1 MLSKEFLKKITHK
14 DTMFKRKNCEKCGK
28 ELKKEFE
35 FCPYCGNPSD
45 CDNSWGML
53 GKNDINNF
61 EMPGFGLTGNI
72 FNKMI
77 GNAMKMI
84 ENEMQKGVKEA
95 EMPVPRTKFQLYING
110 KKIPINQGNVK
121 VIKKQKKAPLK
132 RQSLNKE
139 FSGENQKKFA
149 ELDKCEPETRVR
161 RLADRIIFEISMPGV
176 KSTEDISIRNLEN
189 SIEIKA
195 IAKEKAYYKIISI
208 SLPVMDYYLDKD
220 ILVLELED
228 KN

>member
-14 DTMFKRKNCEKCGK
+14 YTMFKKKNCEKCGK

-45 CDNSWGML
+45 SDNSWGML
-53 GKNDINNF
+53 GKNDVNNF
-61 EMPGFGLTGNI
+61 DMPGFGIGGNI

-77 GNAMKMI
+77 GNAMRMI
-84 ENEMQKGVKEA
+84 ENEMQKGGKDA
-95 EMPVPRTKFQLYING
+95 EMPMPKTKFQLYING
-110 KKIPINQGNVK
+110 KKIPIDSGNVRI
-121 VIKKQKKAPLK
+121 IKKQKKAPEK
-132 RQSLNKE
+132 KQSLAKV
-139 FSGENQKKFA
+139 FSNENQKKFT

-161 RLADRIIFEISMPGV
+161 RLADRIIFEINMPGV
-176 KSTEDISIRNLEN
+176 KSAEDISIRNLEN

-208 SLPVMDYYLDKD
+208 SLPIIDYYLDKD
-220 ILVLELED
+220 ILVLELES